1 MINAIN
7 YLSPIRYY
15 SGNITE
21 YDIKSANI
29 NCLIDAGMIS
39 IEEYKKLYKL
49 PKQQREIEVGL
60 MIKENPNIYTTI
72 SKKISEA
79 KVYLFENNPIE
90 DEQVLRIANDAVY
103 IASDIQ
109 MKNLQYGDYI
119 RFIPKS
125 VSNIY
130 LNLMSIIILIKYL
143 DNGNIDIDVK
153 GISNTE
159 LHNDFL
165 SEIVSVILIL
175 EKSGIKDAINYL
187 SVFIEKYLHYELP
200 VTFYREF
207 NSFSKY
213 RINSNSNYIYNTFDY
228 GIDATEKDKYNLDI
242 NYNYSILREL
252 FSVLIEIYNIR
263 IK

>member
-1 MINAIN
+1 MQIIIAGLLFDLIWLFVMCSVWSHNKEEQNQFWNSLSGIHNFINV
-7 YLSPIRYY
+7 
-15 SGNITE
+15 SGVIACAKECGIETE
-21 YDIKSANI
+21 YIKKGIESLESLNGRMEVSESVLAN
-29 NCLIDAGMIS
+29 G
-39 IEEYKKLYKL
+39 
-49 PKQQREIEVGL
+49 
-60 MIKENPNIYTTI
+60 
-72 SKKISEA
+72 
-79 KVYLFENNPIE
+79 
-90 DEQVLRIANDAVY
+90 
-103 IASDIQ
+103 
-109 MKNLQYGDYI
+109 KN
-119 RFIPKS
+119 
-125 VSNIY
+125 V
-130 LNLMSIIILIKYL
+130 ILIKYL